1 MFFFQIFVI
10 VLTLALFSLLTII
23 LFGKF
28 NRELK
33 FVLLPV
39 APLLVFCVGF
49 ALRLTGELPIV
60 NLGFFLTEFSGL
72 YVSVVFAVCL
82 LLGQMKYWEK

>member
-10 VLTLALFSLLTII
+10 LLVLTLFSLLTIV
-23 LFGKF
+23 LFRRF

-39 APLLVFCVGF
+39 VLLVAFCIGF
-49 ALRLTGELPIV
+49 VLRLAGEPSV
-60 NLGFFLTEFSGL
+60 VALGFFLTEFSGL
-72 YVSVVFAVCL
+72 YVSVVFAICL
-82 LLGQMKYWEK
+82 LLGQMKYWKK